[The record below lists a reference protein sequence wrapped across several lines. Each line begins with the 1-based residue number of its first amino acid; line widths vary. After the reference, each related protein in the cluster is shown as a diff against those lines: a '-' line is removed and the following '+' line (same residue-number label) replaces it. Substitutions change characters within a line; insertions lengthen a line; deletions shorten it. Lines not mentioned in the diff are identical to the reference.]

1 MADTATLMFKLNS
14 FECDGFNVYTQ
25 GPKILRVLPYIDG
38 IDGISFYKTITNN
51 GNEDGPY
58 AGSGTIND
66 TLYHRNYG
74 IIVDYF
80 HRVGERNNNFG
91 LLFLSTNDT
100 LTSEPIEYNGDYV
113 NNFGEHVPGFFL
125 KYRDSDEYVESNA
138 LELNNVIFSKTIA
151 LNSDTRVFTIVIE
164 REFESTNNDNL
175 KKHISTVE
183 TSDLYDARPL
193 LFTIDK
199 DNTYI
204 EMIPVGVDST
214 TSTES
219 STNVLADTAVTA
231 KTTGTVEVTTVDVT
245 PGTEEGE
252 GDTVSTGTTA
262 ETITASTSTTSRT
275 DTEADTT
282 SISTT
287 ESSGQS
293 HVQTMGFKFR
303 FDLAAA
309 PADAQC
315 EAFAD
320 YKNMSYTFIF
330 KNAKGDSY
338 SLYPYDINPIEAE
351 SNDSTLVLGM
361 KVKWSQGM
369 GIMPDNEWYTN
380 TNITILGKTKENFV
394 YKIPDMKFK
403 FNSFADSGINYD
415 PGRKSSNMEKDKH
428 YKINIALTSPIRQ

>member
-1 MADTATLMFKLNS
+1 
-14 FECDGFNVYTQ
+14 VYTQ
-25 GPKILRVLPYIDG
+25 GPKIIRVLPYITG
-38 IDGISFYKTITNN
+38 EGNNGVDGISYYKTITNN
-51 GNEDGPY
+51 GNEDAIYKGR
-58 AGSGTIND
+58 GTING
-66 TLYHRNYG
+66 TLYHRNED
-74 IIVDYF
+74 IVIDYF

-100 LTSEPIEYNGDYV
+100 LTSEPIEYNGDYE

-164 REFESTNNDNL
+164 REFESTSNDNL

-193 LFTIDK
+193 LLSIDK

-293 HVQTMGFKFR
+293 HVQTMGFKFK
-303 FDLAAA
+303 FDLTAA
-309 PADAQC
+309 PVDAQC

-338 SLYPYDINPIEAE
+338 SLYPYDINPIEAEPIEAE

-403 FNSFADSGINYD
+403 FDSFADSGINYD
-415 PGRKSSNMEKDKH
+415 PGRKSSNMEKEKK
-428 YKINIALTSPIRQ
+428 YKINITLMPPIRR